1 MKSTNI
7 LQEIRK
13 RDETEVSVTFMEGNQ
28 MRIYAIQ
35 DGATYPYIDCIIP
48 RDTKLI
54 DTITL
59 LDTVDE
65 VFRYVEY

>member
-1 MKSTNI
+1 MKSINI

-13 RDETEVSVTFMEGNQ
+13 RNKTEVYVTFMEGNQ
-28 MRIYAIQ
+28 MGLCAFQ

-48 RDTKLI
+48 KNTKLI

-59 LDTVDE
+59 LDTVDK
-65 VFRYVEY
+65 VYRYVEY

>member
-13 RDETEVSVTFMEGNQ
+13 RDETEVYVTFMEGNQ
-28 MRIYAIQ
+28 MRLYAIQ
-35 DGATYPYIDCIIP
+35 DGATYPYIDCIIQ
-48 RDTKLI
+48 RDTKLVDKI
-54 DTITL
+54 EL
-59 LDTVDE
+59 LDNVDE

>member
-7 LQEIRK
+7 LQEISK
-13 RDETEVSVTFMEGNQ
+13 RDETEVTVTFMEGNQ

-35 DGATYPYIDCIIP
+35 DGATYPYIDCIIQK
-48 RDTKLI
+48 DTKLV

-59 LDTVDE
+59 LDTVDN
-65 VFRYVEY
+65 VIRYVEY

>member
-7 LQEIRK
+7 LQEISK
-13 RDETEVSVTFMEGNQ
+13 RDESEVYVTFMEGNQ
-28 MRIYAIQ
+28 MRLYAIQ

-48 RDTKLI
+48 KNTKLVDKI
-54 DTITL
+54 AL
-59 LDTVDE
+59 LDNVDE